1 MTDLGSMSTE
11 ELQSLYQPQQPV
23 ANPMTIPGQNGEP
36 ARVIMEMGKS
46 PDLSK
51 MSTEELQAAYNPSS
65 FLDTAKDVVHSAIT
79 GVGKGL
85 ISLAGMPADLKRYA
99 DKGLD
104 EYVVNPIL
112 RATGQS
118 EYAGYD
124 SPVLKAMG
132 SENIRK
138 GVEAVT
144 GPLHDP
150 ETTPG
155 HYAETIGEFVPAAM
169 GGPQSLARKFI
180 LQAAIPG
187 AASEGAGQ
195 YFKDTPYEPW
205 ARFGAGVGAG
215 IGGALING
223 PSTAE
228 HALASKLP
236 SHVTDAHI
244 AEAQNI
250 IDRGRALND
259 PVTVTGP
266 EALSKVTG
274 RNVLLDQQRLAEN
287 AGQSRAAMEAALGGR
302 SAAFEQSAR
311 SEIGNTFGPGTNN
324 PSMIGA
330 DAKRAAESTLTDVN
344 SAINRATKPSY
355 DAAGQ
360 TLVPPVI
367 HAAMRADPLF
377 VEALDAVRKNAA
389 KNSNIGAQSD
399 RSVAVYDAVKQ
410 ELRQRSRNAFD
421 PANPEKSKVVSSAT
435 GSLATQVKNTAI
447 MADRQA
453 VGPFQTGHPNVS
465 NYEQALADQA
475 RLRRQHLEPLQRGP
489 LGRIADTPE
498 TSKAIDALFPRSPE
512 GGTAAE
518 VSIAVS
524 ALYKRSP
531 WAATQLVRARVE
543 GALNQ
548 AYSKNVGGAS
558 QDSAGKFAKDL
569 IGHPEEHAVI
579 KAAIE
584 ALPQGQ
590 ARWAGMNSLLE
601 VAQATGKR
609 LAQGSPTA
617 FTDADLKGM
626 AGGGVAAGV
635 VKLGA
640 SPGEWW
646 SVVNKKWSAW
656 QAGEHLNDIARIA
669 TDPKS
674 AELLG
679 QLSKLP
685 TRSTRGLYH
694 RSPDHCAIPCAL
706 W

>member
-1 MTDLGSMSTE
+1 MPEIYIRPTAAADLPPPTVEAGGYPW
-11 ELQSLYQPQQPV
+11 SLFADPV
-23 ANPMTIPGQNGEP
+23 DSHPWESFADPVSDTPSAWDYAKDI
-36 ARVIMEMGKS
+36 GKS
-46 PDLSK
+46 G
-51 MSTEELQAAYNPSS
+51 
-65 FLDTAKDVVHSAIT
+65 VT
-79 GVGKGL
+79 GIGKGL
-85 ISLAGMPADLKRYA
+85 ITLAGAPADLKRYA

-104 EYVVNPIL
+104 EYVINPIL
-112 RATGQS
+112 RAAGQP

-169 GGPQSLARKFI
+169 GGPQSLARKLM

-205 ARFGAGVGAG
+205 ARFVAGVGAG

-228 HALASKLP
+228 RALASKLP

-266 EALSKVTG
+266 EAISQVTG
-274 RNVLLDQQRLAEN
+274 RKVLLDQQRIAEN
-287 AGQSRAAMEAALGGR
+287 APQSRTAMEEALGGR
-302 SAAFEQSAR
+302 SAAFERAAR
-311 SEIGNTFGPGTNN
+311 SEIDHTLGSGTNN

-330 DAKRAAESTLTDVN
+330 DAKRAAEMTLTDIN
-344 SAINRATKPSY
+344 AAITRATKPSY

-360 TLVPPVI
+360 TLVPPAI
-367 HAAMRADPLF
+367 HAAMRQDPMF
-377 VEALDAVRKNAA
+377 VEALDRVRNNTA
-389 KNSNIGAQSD
+389 KNSYIGAQSD
-399 RSVAVYDAVKQ
+399 RSVAVYDAIKRD
-410 ELRQRSRNAFD
+410 LRQRSEDVFS
-421 PANPEKSKVVSSAT
+421 PASTDKSQEVAAAL
-435 GSLATQVKNTAI
+435 GSLSRQVKNVAI
-447 MADRQA
+447 AADRQA

-465 NYEQALADQA
+465 NYEQALVDQA
-475 RLRRQHLEPLQRGP
+475 RLRRQYLEPLQRGP
-489 LGRIADTPE
+489 LGRIAKTPE
-498 TSKAIDALFPRSPE
+498 TSDAINALFPRGAE

-518 VSIAVS
+518 VSTTVA
-524 ALYKRSP
+524 ALHQRSP
-531 WAATQLVRARVE
+531 WAAMQLVRARVE
-543 GALNQ
+543 GALNE

-558 QDSAGKFAKDL
+558 ENSPAKFAKDL

-579 KAAIE
+579 RAAVE

-617 FTDADLKGM
+617 FTEADLKGM
-626 AGGGVAAGV
+626 AGGGAIAGT

-640 SPGEWW
+640 SPGKWW
-646 SVVNKKWSAW
+646 SAVNDKWSAW
-656 QAGEHLNDIARIA
+656 QAGAHLNDIARIA
-669 TDPKS
+669 TDPRS

-685 TRSTRGLYH
+685 TRSREAHVIAARITAQHLARSGDETRDAK
-694 RSPDHCAIPCAL
+694 R
-706 W
+706 

>member
-1 MTDLGSMSTE
+1 MAEPYTGLTLGP
-11 ELQSLYQPQQPV
+11 LQRADDSGHPWASFADPV
-23 ANPMTIPGQNGEP
+23 DNHPWESFADP
-36 ARVIMEMGKS
+36 V
-46 PDLSK
+46 PD
-51 MSTEELQAAYNPSS
+51 TPSAW
-65 FLDTAKDVVHSAIT
+65 DYAKDVGKSGVT
-79 GVGKGL
+79 GIGKGL
-85 ISLAGMPADLKRYA
+85 ITLAGMPADLKRYA

-112 RATGQS
+112 RATGQP

-155 HYAETIGEFVPAAM
+155 HYAETIGEFVPAAL
-169 GGPQSLARKFI
+169 GGPQSLARKFM

-223 PSTAE
+223 PATAE
-228 HALASKLP
+228 RALASKLP
-236 SHVTDAHI
+236 SYVTDQHI
-244 AEAQNI
+244 ADAQKL
-250 IDRGRALND
+250 IDYGRQLN
-259 PVTVTGP
+259 VTVTGP
-266 EALSKVTG
+266 EALSRVTG

-287 AGQSRAAMEAALGGR
+287 AGQSRAAMEGALGGR

-311 SEIGNTFGPGTNN
+311 SEIQHNFGTGTNN

-330 DAKRAAESTLTDVN
+330 DAQRAAESTLTDIS
-344 SAINRATKPSY
+344 SAINRATRPSY

-360 TLVPPVI
+360 TLVPPAI

-377 VEALDAVRKNAA
+377 VEALDAVRNNAA
-389 KNSNIGAQSD
+389 KNANIGAQSD

-410 ELRQRSRNAFD
+410 ELRQRSKNAFD
-421 PANPEKSKVVSSAT
+421 PANPDKSKVVSAAT
-435 GSLATQVKNTAI
+435 GSLADQVKNTAI

-465 NYEQALADQA
+465 NYEQALADQT
-475 RLRRQHLEPLQRGP
+475 RLRRQYLEPLQRGP
-489 LGRIADTPE
+489 LGRIAKTPE
-498 TSKAIDALFPRSPE
+498 TSDAINALFPRGAE

-518 VSIAVS
+518 VSTTVA
-524 ALYKRSP
+524 ALHQRSP
-531 WAATQLVRARVE
+531 WAAMQLVRARVE
-543 GALNQ
+543 GALNN

-558 QDSAGKFAKDL
+558 ENSPGKFAKDL

-601 VAQATGKR
+601 VAEATGKR
-609 LAQGSPTA
+609 LSQGSPTA

-626 AGGGVAAGV
+626 AGGGAVAGA

-640 SPGEWW
+640 SPQKWM
-646 SVVNKKWSAW
+646 SVVNDKWSAW
-656 QAGEHLNDIARIA
+656 QAGAHLNDIARIV

-685 TRSTRGLYH
+685 TRSREAHVIAARITAQHLARSGDETRDAK
-694 RSPDHCAIPCAL
+694 R
-706 W
+706 